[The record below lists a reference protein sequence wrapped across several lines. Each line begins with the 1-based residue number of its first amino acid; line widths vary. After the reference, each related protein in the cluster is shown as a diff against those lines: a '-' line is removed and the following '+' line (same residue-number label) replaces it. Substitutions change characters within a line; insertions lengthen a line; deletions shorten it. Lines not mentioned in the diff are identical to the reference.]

1 MSFFTYIFVF
11 DCQFESAAF
20 YPLTFYLISSKVNAS
35 LVSADAGKAIVLT
48 TQCSEIAKNKIK
60 KNPYIFRGF

>member
-20 YPLTFYLISSKVNAS
+20 QLPFDVLPISSKVNAS

-48 TQCSEIAKNKIK
+48 TQCSEIAKK
-60 KNPYIFRGF
+60 